1 MRLQGRNHDA
11 IGCRAGLAALL
22 IACAIAAPRAQDAAA
37 VVSMDRVR
45 AALER
50 PPSKLTLEERKPD
63 FRVEVV
69 WHHPFHEIF
78 DTPPWQ
84 LPPIGWQPPAVGF
97 NLLSIFQSLAR
108 SAENAK
114 HDHDERVAHEEV
126 IRALGDFCAAQPD
139 AGAHV
144 PACASVPVIR

>member
-1 MRLQGRNHDA
+1 M
-11 IGCRAGLAALL
+11 LL
-22 IACAIAAPRAQDAAA
+22 IVCAIAAPRAQDAAA
-37 VVSMDRVR
+37 AVSVDRVR

-63 FRVEVV
+63 FRVAVV

-78 DTPPWQ
+78 ATPPWQ

-97 NLLSIFQSLAR
+97 NLLSIFQSIAR

-114 HDHDERVAHEEV
+114 HERDERAAQAEV
-126 IRALGDFCAAQPD
+126 QHAIAEYCAGQPD
-139 AGAHV
+139 APGAAKICG
-144 PACASVPVIR
+144 PAR